1 MKGAK
6 RSFVVVGTKATASP
20 SFSLSDLPGTSGRLD
35 VLLRCARA
43 ALLVSHGIR
52 RDTCVYLLLLG
63 GELAPRVIRI
73 DGAAVR
79 FIRPDERT
87 LGVLAQ
93 KALARAPV
101 DSDVGVFV
109 EIRAGLAVARGGADV
124 VIADLER
131 RGAFVPL
138 VLDEDAPDLRT
149 LAIDGAS
156 HVAVFVG
163 DHFGFDDVSRTHI
176 AALDPIIASVG
187 PVSVHAD
194 DAIAILSNELDR
206 RAVSTPAGAAAS
218 DAEGSP

>member
-1 MKGAK
+1 MKSK

-79 FIRPDERT
+79 FVRPDERT

-93 KALARAPV
+93 KALARAPL
-101 DSDVGVFV
+101 DSEVGVFV
-109 EIRAGLAVARGGADV
+109 EIRPGLAVARGGADV

-131 RGAFVPL
+131 RGAFVPV
-138 VLDEDAPDLRT
+138 VLDEDAPDLRST
-149 LAIDGAS
+149 RFDDASSSHIAI
-156 HVAVFVG
+156 FVG

-176 AALDPIIASVG
+176 SALDPIIVSVG

-194 DAIAILSNELDR
+194 DAIAVLSNELDR
-206 RAVSTPAGAAAS
+206 RAVAVEVAP
-218 DAEGSP
+218 